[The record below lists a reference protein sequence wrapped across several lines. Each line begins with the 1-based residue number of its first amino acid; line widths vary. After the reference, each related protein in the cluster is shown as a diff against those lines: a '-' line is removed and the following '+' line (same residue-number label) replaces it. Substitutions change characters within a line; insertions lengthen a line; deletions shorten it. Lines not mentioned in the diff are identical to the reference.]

1 MQNRLSIKQETEKC
15 AGHHFA
21 RVTLDC
27 SRRVVDEVH
36 HNVTYY
42 EEEIVGEGVTKR
54 SGKDRNDDYVGENLA
69 LGRALEHLTAK
80 VMRRANGKVKHND
93 DMKQQRAER
102 KAKREQGDHIVFFGL
117 DLDTVKSI
125 NEANERLIDEC

>member
-1 MQNRLSIKQETEKC
+1 MRKLPIDQTIDKC

-21 RVTLDC
+21 RVTLDV
-27 SRRVVDEVH
+27 SRRVESEDQKT
-36 HNVTYY
+36 VTFY
-42 EEEIVGEGVTKR
+42 EEEIVGEGVAKK